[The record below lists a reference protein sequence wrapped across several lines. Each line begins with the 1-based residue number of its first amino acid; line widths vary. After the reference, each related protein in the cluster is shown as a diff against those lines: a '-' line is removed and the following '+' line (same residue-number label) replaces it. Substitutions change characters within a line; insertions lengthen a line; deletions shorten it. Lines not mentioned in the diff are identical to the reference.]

1 MMAVPRAMALW
12 LGVSLTVMA
21 HSRLRLGDPLPELR
35 EDHGEH
41 DLAEPPRSAASPR
54 RWDGPGER
62 LDAAVDQDVHSQALA
77 KQRGGGKPA
86 DPDPLEAREPARPA
100 ERSEEHDPRG
110 VRGEGNDQGTNPENM
125 TLWMHEEKTQDERE
139 DMVEN
144 RNDQVTNP
152 ENTVPR
158 MHTKKVQDWREAP
171 ENDRNHQV
179 TDPENTLP
187 RMREEKAGTG
197 WRTRPRTR
205 TTRRPPWRT

>member
-1 MMAVPRAMALW
+1 
-12 LGVSLTVMA
+12 
-21 HSRLRLGDPLPELR
+21 
-35 EDHGEH
+35 
-41 DLAEPPRSAASPR
+41 
-54 RWDGPGER
+54 
-62 LDAAVDQDVHSQALA
+62 
-77 KQRGGGKPA
+77 
-86 DPDPLEAREPARPA
+86 
-100 ERSEEHDPRG
+100 
-110 VRGEGNDQGTNPENM
+110 M

-179 TDPENTLP
+179 IDPENTLP

-205 TTRRPPWRT
+205 TTRRPPRRT